1 MDQTLLPF
9 EYLSGRTYA
18 LKGDKTV
25 WAKSIKSGWN
35 KQQVTPT
42 FTVFADGV
50 TQVKPIM
57 IFKGTENKERQQF
70 YYGEEPTLYDDRVVV
85 WFNKKGYANTEVLLQ

>member
-1 MDQTLLPF
+1 MDQTPLPF

-25 WAKSIKSGWN
+25 WAKSIKSGWG
-35 KQQVTPT
+35 KRQATPT

-50 TQVKPIM
+50 TRVKPII
-57 IFKGTENKERQQF
+57 IFKGTENEERQQF

-85 WFNKKGYANTEVLLQ
+85 WFNKKGYANTEVLLR